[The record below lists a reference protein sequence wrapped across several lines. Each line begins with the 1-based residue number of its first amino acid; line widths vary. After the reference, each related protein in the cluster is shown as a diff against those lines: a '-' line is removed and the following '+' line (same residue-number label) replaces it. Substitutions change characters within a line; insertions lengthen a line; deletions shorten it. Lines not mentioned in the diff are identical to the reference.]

1 MTEGMEAS
9 KSIALCKM
17 LFSHFGAMRVM
28 NKAVKTEVGTDITK
42 LNNVVNKVV
51 NNKNSMPPVPSY
63 NHLGLEKNSPTS
75 WRITVPDSKE

>member
-1 MTEGMEAS
+1 MTEGIEAS

-17 LFSHFGAMRVM
+17 FFSHFGAIRVM

-51 NNKNSMPPVPSY
+51 NSKNNIPPVPSY
-63 NHLGLEKNSPTS
+63 SHLGLEKNIPKS
-75 WRITVPDSKE
+75 